1 MRTTLTVKERLKPI
15 LFPDV
20 TVNIVD
26 NPVEIVF
33 RLPERIFMSNDPTE
47 VKIGVWDADKKMW
60 SIDCIAGDCKL
71 KPETR
76 TIEFTTTKF
85 SPIAML
91 QSRCTDYPY
100 VNWWLRC
107 VDPETCLLDL
117 TTKRMKLIFEI
128 GALHCRLIEC
138 QIPELSHL
146 KNKEFTPGYLLKE
159 LQKCGIHLM
168 PKDDDAKLAGIELKD
183 RSAEERA
190 ILDVACAV
198 RAIHFRKA
206 RWNQGVQGHEG
217 IGQS

>member
-1 MRTTLTVKERLKPI
+1 MRNTLTVKERLKPI

-47 VKIGVWDADKKMW
+47 VKIGVWDAEKKMW

-159 LQKCGIHLM
+159 L
-168 PKDDDAKLAGIELKD
+168 
-183 RSAEERA
+183 
-190 ILDVACAV
+190 
-198 RAIHFRKA
+198 
-206 RWNQGVQGHEG
+206 
-217 IGQS
+217 